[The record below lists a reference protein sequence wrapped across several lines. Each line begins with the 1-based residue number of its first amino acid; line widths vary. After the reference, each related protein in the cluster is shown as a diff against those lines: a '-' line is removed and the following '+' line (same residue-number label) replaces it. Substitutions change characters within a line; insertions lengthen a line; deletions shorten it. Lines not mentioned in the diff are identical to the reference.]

1 MKVDIRVTRYTISAL
16 PPDHRDYDEY
26 SILVEE
32 RAKDLW
38 GVFDGSYSLGTDG
51 VWEYEPRPS
60 ARTKEWLATHRF
72 DGTTAVLLATAAA
85 REMSVNGKSVAAVL
99 REDGESR

>member
-1 MKVDIRVTRYTISAL
+1 
-16 PPDHRDYDEY
+16 
-26 SILVEE
+26 
-32 RAKDLW
+32 
-38 GVFDGSYSLGTDG
+38 